1 MLFVA
6 KALSEEEAY
15 AAKNPVEVAVVRKIS
30 RSKG

>member
-15 AAKNPVEVAVVRKIS
+15 AAKNPVEVTVVRTIS